1 MLHLKHHSHA
11 LYVGYIGT
19 LIFISNCII
28 LTEYIFFFGLK
39 VHSII
44 LFLKCKVYIYMY
56 VESMVLFKVV
66 GHSTLQLYF
75 GGR

>member
-1 MLHLKHHSHA
+1 MLHLKHHSYA

-28 LTEYIFFFGLK
+28 LTEYIFFQLK
-39 VHSII
+39 SSFYHSIPEMQG
-44 LFLKCKVYIYMY
+44 VYIY
-56 VESMVLFKVV
+56 VKRNELSKVV